1 MTSGF
6 VGHLLFNKIIVNTVI
21 FQVPILQLM
30 LSYCM
35 YGRNGDTSINVF
47 INLLM
52 KLENGGVID
61 GLTCVRLPT

>member
-1 MTSGF
+1 MASGS

-21 FQVPILQLM
+21 FQIPIFQLM
-30 LSYCM
+30 FSYCM

-52 KLENGGVID
+52 KPENGGVID
-61 GLTCVRLPT
+61 GLTSVCLPT